1 VGGAWKTELAGL
13 TAAAGRRPLTC
24 IGSFGG
30 AAFRLNERFVNCPN
44 SWGYELWETAQ
55 LESLQ
60 EPFNDSVLD
69 TALTTAGIQGTH
81 MLMIIHGHSR
91 DREELKRK
99 LDESNLVGPVI
110 VLAEKLTP
118 TEPIPIKFERFAAT
132 VDGAI
137 ALVTPDDPGARAR
150 ENVWVEVGW
159 FWG

>member
-1 VGGAWKTELAGL
+1 
-13 TAAAGRRPLTC
+13 
-24 IGSFGG
+24 
-30 AAFRLNERFVNCPN
+30 
-44 SWGYELWETAQ
+44 ETAQ

-69 TALTTAGIQGTH
+69 TALTRAGIQGTPK
-81 MLMIIHGHSR
+81 LMIIHGHSR

-159 FWG
+159 FWGRRGRDKLLLLTKENVTIPSDLGGVESVEYASSPVDDECWTRIKA